1 VKQGCAGQT
10 TEARLFGEPQSAA
23 DMLNVVEAKYGRT
36 SEPRPV
42 KSPLSLMLLGRAI
55 EKVGQEKGNLVLQA
69 QGKKAE
75 TQAREAY
82 SKKHR

>member
-1 VKQGCAGQT
+1 MAEQ
-10 TEARLFGEPQSAA
+10 
-23 DMLNVVEAKYGRT
+23 AK
-36 SEPRPV
+36 PRPV
-42 KSPLSLMLLGRAI
+42 KSPLALMLLGRAI

-69 QGKKAE
+69 QGKKAQ